1 MPALDDK
8 VDAASSDPAVG
19 AAREVIYLGVS
30 ISLLDAAQAAQAIA
44 SRPAGAPFT
53 YVVTP
58 NAAHFTRLIRL
69 GDARFQDAYEHAW
82 MRLLDGQV
90 PRALARLLFGL
101 NIPHAAGSDVVDLL
115 LKRFIRP
122 DDKVTVIGGSEEMR
136 ARLANQFGLANVA
149 MHIPPMGFI
158 RDEAAVEACL
168 AFIEANPARY
178 VFFVA
183 GTPQCEYLARM
194 VQLRGASVGC
204 GMSVGGALNFSVG
217 LVPRAPLALRRA
229 GLEGVYRLMR
239 NPVGHARRVFVD
251 SFPIFTMAVQA
262 RIRPEAFGMGNRRKD
277 GRS

>member
-1 MPALDDK
+1 MPALDET
-8 VDAASSDPAVG
+8 VAAAAPDMA
-19 AAREVIYLGVS
+19 AARHVTYLGVS
-30 ISLLDAAQAAQAIA
+30 IALLDAAQTAQAIA
-44 SRPAGAPFT
+44 ARPAGVPFA

-69 GDARFQDAYEHAW
+69 KDARFQDAYDHAW
-82 MRLLDGQV
+82 MRVLDGQV

-101 NIPHAAGSDVVDLL
+101 DIPHAAGSDIVDLL
-115 LKRFIRP
+115 LKRHIQPEDR
-122 DDKVTVIGGSEEMR
+122 VTVIGGSEEMR
-136 ARLANQFGLANVA
+136 ARLASRFGLKHIA

-158 RDEAAVEACL
+158 RDAVAVEACL

-204 GMSVGGALNFSVG
+204 GMSVGGALSFSVG

-239 NPVGHARRVFVD
+239 NPLGHARRVFVD
-251 SFPIFTMAVQA
+251 SFPIFTMALQA
-262 RIRPEAFGMGNRRKD
+262 RMRPDAFGMGDRQRDRR
-277 GRS
+277 S

>member
-1 MPALDDK
+1 MPALDDE
-8 VDAASSDPAVG
+8 V
-19 AAREVIYLGVS
+19 AARHVTYLGVS
-30 ISLLDAAQAAQAIA
+30 ISMLDAAQAAQAIA
-44 SRPAGAPFT
+44 ARPAEAPFA

-69 GDARFQDAYEHAW
+69 KDARFRDAYEHAW

-101 NIPHAAGSDVVDLL
+101 NIPHAAGSDIVDLL
-115 LKRFIRP
+115 LKRHIQP
-122 DDKVTVIGGSEEMR
+122 DDTVTVIGGSAEMR
-136 ARLANQFGLANVA
+136 ERLAGQFGLTKIA

-158 RDEAAVEACL
+158 RDAAAVEACL

-204 GMSVGGALNFSVG
+204 GMSVGGALSFSVG
-217 LVPRAPLALRRA
+217 LVPRAPLALRKA
-229 GLEGVYRLMR
+229 GLEGVYRLAR
-239 NPVGHARRVFVD
+239 HPVGHARRVFVD
-251 SFPIFTMAVQA
+251 SFPIFAMAVQA
-262 RIRPEAFGMGNRRKD
+262 KLRPEAFGMGDRPKD
-277 GRS
+277 DAS

>member
-8 VDAASSDPAVG
+8 VDAASP
-19 AAREVIYLGVS
+19 AARAPDVTYLGVS
-30 ISLLDAAQAAQAIA
+30 ISMLDAAQAAQVIA
-44 SRPAGAPFT
+44 GRPAEAPFT

-69 GDARFQDAYEHAW
+69 GDLRFKDAYDHAW

-115 LKRFIRP
+115 LKHFVRP
-122 DDKVTVIGGSEEMR
+122 EDRVTVIGGSEEMR
-136 ARLANQFGLANVA
+136 VRLASQFGLANVA

-217 LVPRAPLALRRA
+217 LIPRAPLAFRRA
-229 GLEGVYRLMR
+229 GLEGVYRLML

-251 SFPIFTMAVQA
+251 SFPIFTMALQA
-262 RIRPEAFGMGNRRKD
+262 RMKPEAFGMGDRRKD